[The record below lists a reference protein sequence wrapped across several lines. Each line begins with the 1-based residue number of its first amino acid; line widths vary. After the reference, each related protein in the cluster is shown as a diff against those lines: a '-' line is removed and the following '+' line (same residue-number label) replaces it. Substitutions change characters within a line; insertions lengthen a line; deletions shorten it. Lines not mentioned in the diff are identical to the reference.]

1 MECLFLIVNWQ
12 CHRLYSTQIWE
23 AIRWMKI
30 VETTKSTPKKEFPIF
45 SVAFSVF
52 SLALSR
58 HDFLINIS
66 IHNAT
71 QLLEHTLLSHVHAH
85 SKPKHTN
92 TLLFQLNP
100 PPPHRSN
107 EQIIVYVKCI
117 CFKSVNLI
125 FKCNLCSTLILV
137 FPFGQSLC
145 YSLYLSL
152 SSVIWYLKS
161 SKIKNNNQTKQMK

>member
-1 MECLFLIVNWQ
+1 MECLFSIVNWQ
-12 CHRLYSTQIWE
+12 CHRPYSTQIRE
-23 AIRWMKI
+23 AIRWMKNRRNH
-30 VETTKSTPKKEFPIF
+30 ESLKKEFPIF

-66 IHNAT
+66 NHNAT
-71 QLLEHTLLSHVHAH
+71 QLLEHTPLSHVHAH

-92 TLLFQLNP
+92 TLLFQMNP
-100 PPPHRSN
+100 PPPTVQTNKLS
-107 EQIIVYVKCI
+107 YVKCI

-161 SKIKNNNQTKQMK
+161 SKIRNNNQTKQMK